1 MRLLFVCTGNTCRS
15 PMAAVIAR
23 SEAARRGADDVEVE
37 SAGTAAGDGDP
48 AMPEAI
54 AAAREHGLDL
64 DPHRTKALTA
74 ALVESAD
81 HVLVMTPEHGRRVKE
96 LFPAANVTCLDVDDP
111 IGRGEPAYRE
121 AWERL
126 ELSIGRFLDA

>member
-23 SEAARRGADDVEVE
+23 SEVARRGASVEVE
-37 SAGTAAGDGDP
+37 SAGTAAADGAP

-54 AAAREHGLDL
+54 AAARERGLDL
-64 DPHRTKALTA
+64 DAHRTKALTP

-81 HVLVMTPEHGRRVKE
+81 HILVMTPEHGRRVQD
-96 LFPAANVTCLDVDDP
+96 LFPAASVTCLDVEDP